1 MLSVTAIDRTRP
13 TCWLWG
19 LLLQVL
25 LASIALSRSVKPR
38 RLRLFLFFDDD
49 ERDDTRCD
57 LSDVLDVLLP
67 VLQHKLSAK
76 RGIHCAVA
84 PFIASGLE
92 CSDSSHA
99 GAGGCGSTPS
109 TWGPMH
115 KVATLVL
122 DFVTATRS
130 TWTPILL
137 PALRLLDTCS
147 LGGIGAAQPGAGVPL
162 VASGDA
168 SASASASV
176 AKALGYM
183 RWMEGIG
190 EHVQNGP
197 ASEALGVAQ
206 RLFVEG
212 TVARDDP
219 RQHLQTVDSILTV
232 VAGRQVMTLS

>member
-1 MLSVTAIDRTRP
+1 
-13 TCWLWG
+13 
-19 LLLQVL
+19 
-25 LASIALSRSVKPR
+25 
-38 RLRLFLFFDDD
+38 
-49 ERDDTRCD
+49 
-57 LSDVLDVLLP
+57 
-67 VLQHKLSAK
+67 
-76 RGIHCAVA
+76 
-84 PFIASGLE
+84 
-92 CSDSSHA
+92 
-99 GAGGCGSTPS
+99 
-109 TWGPMH
+109 MH